1 MRADAD
7 DRLANFADSWLK
19 LAMVS
24 PKPKPNKSARAAL
37 AAGKQP
43 IKLHG
48 NPQSRRVLKDATKRV
63 LAYCSDVQPTAGAK
77 RLGVGVDDLRTMR
90 AGYQLTLPVLL
101 KMVRVGGYDPISIIK
116 GPTIRKL
123 PAKRD
128 TRGAQP
134 RLVYLRMRK
143 LAWSQGGLEWARK
156 TGLSIVGVYGLR
168 YGGLSKVKL
177 VTILAFCE
185 VGPSLEEILFGD

>member
-1 MRADAD
+1 MGP
-7 DRLANFADSWLK
+7 WLK
-19 LAMVS
+19 QAMVS
-24 PKPKPNKSARAAL
+24 PKVKPKKSAGATRA
-37 AAGKQP
+37 GGGRP

-48 NPQSRRVLKDATKRV
+48 NPQSRRVLKEATQRV
-63 LAYCSDVQPTAGAK
+63 LAFCSDVQPTAGAK
-77 RLGVGVDDLRTMR
+77 RLGIGVDDLRTMR

-101 KMVRVGGYDPISIIK
+101 KMVRVGGFDPISVIE
-116 GPTIRKL
+116 GPAIRKL

-134 RLVYLRMRK
+134 RFVYARMRK

-168 YGGLSKVKL
+168 YGKLSKAKL

-185 VGPSLEEILFGD
+185 VGPRLEDILFGD